1 MIGLTI
7 DRGSI
12 FNIIEGLLCF
22 NGSQYSIERDHLFS
36 IIITGCR
43 YCMGVI
49 YFVTPP
55 NHSQIESNCYFR
67 ALCYI
72 CA

>member
-22 NGSQYSIERDHLFS
+22 NGSQYSIGRDHLFS

-43 YCMGVI
+43 YCMGVTLLR
-49 YFVTPP
+49 YT
-55 NHSQIESNCYFR
+55 SESLTN
-67 ALCYI
+67 
-72 CA
+72 